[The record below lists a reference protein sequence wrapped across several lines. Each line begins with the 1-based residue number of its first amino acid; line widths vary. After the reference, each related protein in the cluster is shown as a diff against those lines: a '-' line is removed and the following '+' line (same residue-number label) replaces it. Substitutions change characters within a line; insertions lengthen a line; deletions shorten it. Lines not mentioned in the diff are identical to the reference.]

1 MMILFIGGKVVGIHH
16 AVFHL
21 CAESAICFTS
31 AVRRRWEAIK
41 VVINAGMP
49 EEQRCVIIA
58 EREMIT

>member
-1 MMILFIGGKVVGIHH
+1 MILFNGVKVVGIHH
-16 AVFHL
+16 AAFHL
-21 CAESAICFTS
+21 GAENAICFTS

-49 EEQRCVIIA
+49 EEQRFVIIA